1 MWNGDFFMRLKN
13 YRKCLI
19 VLLVIGTIFTGAY
32 VYNIVDSSIPD
43 QINVFSIDD
52 ISIKTS
58 IPISYKISN
67 ESLEASAKAGNSNK
81 SNYVVK
87 TKVFGLIPAK
97 NVEVNVIEERR
108 IIPCGIQIG
117 IYLHTNGV
125 MIIDTGEVTD
135 VNGVK
140 SSPSENIIRA
150 DDYIYSLNGIDVN
163 SKSQLTF
170 LINKYGSEDIIL
182 GVKRNGSDLK
192 VKITPVCVGNG
203 EYKIGI
209 WVRDDSQGIGTLTY
223 LTEDGKFGALGHG
236 ISDVDTGKL
245 LTSVDGMLYKSDIWG
260 IKKGEDGNP
269 GGLLGSISYEEKN
282 EYGAITGNTMH
293 GIFGE
298 ANDKLLKE
306 CNFESLEIGLKQEV
320 KKGKAY
326 IRCKLNGEMKDYE
339 IKILK
344 VDYANNEKNKGME
357 IEITDEELI
366 NLTNGIVQGMS
377 GSPIIQD
384 GKVIGAVTHVFVND
398 CKKGYGIFIENMLVD
413 H

>member
-1 MWNGDFFMRLKN
+1 MRLKN

>member
-1 MWNGDFFMRLKN
+1 MRLKN

-19 VLLVIGTIFTGAY
+19 ILLVAGIIFTGAY
-32 VYNIVDSSIPD
+32 TYNLIDKSIPD

-58 IPISYKISN
+58 IPISYKISD
-67 ESLEASAKAGNSNK
+67 ESLEASAKTGEVSSNT
-81 SNYVVK
+81 YVAK
-87 TKVFGLIPAK
+87 TKLFGLIPAK

-135 VNGVK
+135 INGVK
-140 SSPSENIIRA
+140 SSPSENIIKA
-150 DDYIYSLNGIDVN
+150 DDYIYSLNDIDVN

-170 LINKYGSEDIIL
+170 LINKYGSEDIVL
-182 GVKRNGSDLK
+182 GVRRNGSDLK
-192 VKITPVCVGNG
+192 VKITPVCVAND

-245 LTSVDGMLYKSDIWG
+245 LTSVDGMLYKSEIWG

-282 EYGAITGNTMH
+282 EYGNITGNTMH
-293 GIFGE
+293 GIFGM
-298 ANDKLLKE
+298 ANEKLLKE
-306 CNFESLEIGLKQEV
+306 CNYEALEIGLKQEV
-320 KKGKAY
+320 KRGKAY

-357 IEITDEELI
+357 IEITDDELI

-377 GSPIIQD
+377 GSPIIQN
-384 GKVIGAVTHVFVND
+384 GKIIGAVTHVFVND

>member
-1 MWNGDFFMRLKN
+1 MRLKN

-19 VLLVIGTIFTGAY
+19 ILLIIGTIFTGVY
-32 VYNIVDSSIPD
+32 TYNIVDNSIPD

-58 IPISYKISN
+58 VPISYKISN
-67 ESLEASAKAGNSNK
+67 KSLEASAKAGNDNK
-81 SNYVVK
+81 NNYVVK
-87 TKVFGLIPAK
+87 TKLFGLIPAK
-97 NVEVNVIEERR
+97 NIEVNVIEERR

-117 IYLHTNGV
+117 IYLHTSGV

-135 VNGVK
+135 INGVK
-140 SSPSENIIRA
+140 SSPSENIIRP
-150 DDYIYSLNGIDVN
+150 DDYIYSLNDIDVN

-182 GVKRNGSDLK
+182 GIKRNGNDIK
-192 VKITPVCVGNG
+192 VRITPVCVGNG

-269 GGLLGSISYEEKN
+269 GGLLGSISYEERN

-298 ANDKLLKE
+298 ANDKLIKE
-306 CNFESLEIGLKQEV
+306 CDFEALEIGLKQEV

-357 IEITDEELI
+357 IEITDDELI

-384 GKVIGAVTHVFVND
+384 GKVVGAVTHVFVND